1 MPETNSNFKAG
12 FVNIVGNP
20 NVGKS
25 TLVNAFMG
33 EKISIVTPKVQ
44 TTRHRILGF
53 LTQENHQI
61 IFSDT
66 PGIVQPNN
74 KMQNRMLAYS
84 FSALEDADILLYLTD
99 IEDIRRVN
107 EDFVSKANNIS
118 TPLFLIINK
127 IDIRKPEEV
136 AKAKIFWQEKFPSA
150 EIFEISALKGNG
162 VRELF
167 TRILD
172 ILPYHPPY
180 FPEDELSDKS
190 ERFFVSEIIREQI
203 FLNYYKEIPY
213 AVEVQI
219 EEFKEKEDITVIKAK
234 IFVLRESQKNI
245 IIGSKGA
252 MIKKVG
258 IEARKNIEQF
268 LGRKVYLELFVKVR
282 KGWRDDENTLKQFGY
297 FD

>member
-25 TLVNAFMG
+25 TLLNAFIG
-33 EKISIVTPKVQ
+33 EKLSIVTPKVQ

-53 LTQENHQI
+53 MTQDNYQI

-74 KMQNRMLAYS
+74 KMQDRMLAYS
-84 FSALEDADILLYLTD
+84 FSALEDADILIYLTD
-99 IEDIRRVN
+99 IEDIQRVN
-107 EDFVSKANNIS
+107 EEFVSNAKNLT

-127 IDIRKPEEV
+127 IDIRKPEEI
-136 AKAKIFWQEKFPSA
+136 AKAKIFWQTKFPSA
-150 EIFEISALKGNG
+150 EIFEISALKGIG
-162 VRELF
+162 VSELF
-167 TRILD
+167 SRILD
-172 ILPYHPPY
+172 TLPYHPPY

-190 ERFFVSEIIREQI
+190 ERFFVSEIVREQI
-203 FLNYYKEIPY
+203 FLNYHKEIPY

-219 EEFKEKEDITVIKAK
+219 DEFKEKEDITVIKAL
-234 IFVLRESQKNI
+234 IYVLRESQKNI
-245 IIGSKGA
+245 IIGNKGT

-268 LGRKVYLELFVKVR
+268 IGKKVYLELFVKVK

-297 FD
+297 FN